1 MIFVQYIHFSEIQEK
16 KSVTKKKRKAY
27 TDQEKA
33 SLIEKFLAL
42 KEEDENLSYS
52 TFAELE
58 QIPSKSMLFKWVNDK
73 DEKGMNNIL
82 RRAYEGC
89 NLKKYRPVPKKNP
102 KHAKT
107 HELLYKEHLEHRKRG
122 NKISFYWYYITGKK
136 IAAKNSLPPFT
147 K

>member
-1 MIFVQYIHFSEIQEK
+1 MLGQSILISYHTEANGYIF
-16 KSVTKKKRKAY
+16 
-27 TDQEKA
+27 
-33 SLIEKFLAL
+33 
-42 KEEDENLSYS
+42 
-52 TFAELE
+52 FAAGV
-58 QIPSKSMLFKWVNDK
+58 PSKSMLFKWVNDK